1 MLTLNCDI
9 GERGPD
15 HPVDSELMRYIQV
28 ANLACGG
35 HAGDE
40 SSVKAFRAL
49 AVQHGVDISAHLSYP
64 DRENFGRTTMDIPVT
79 ELFDSL
85 NEQIALLPDITLVK
99 FHGALYNDAVVN
111 TDLAASLA
119 GWLVAKKMK
128 SVITFPD
135 SELAKEC
142 ANYGLSVINEVFAER
157 RYAYDTEKE
166 QLTLVKRSKPYASI
180 TEVEEA
186 VEHAREMIQTGNVS
200 AVISDAGDTT
210 VTQKVSIKA
219 DTVCI
224 HSDSTIALELVKA
237 LAGFLNDKH
246 PI

>member
-15 HPVDSELMRYIQV
+15 HPVDIELMSHIQV

-40 SSVKAFRAL
+40 SSVGAFLAL
-49 AVQHGVDISAHLSYP
+49 AAQHGVEISAHLSYP
-64 DRENFGRTTMDIPVT
+64 DKENFGRKSMDIPVT

-85 NEQIALLPDITLVK
+85 NEQLTLLPGITCVK
-99 FHGALYNDAVVN
+99 FHGALYNDAVVD

-119 GWLVAKKMK
+119 GWLVAKKIK
-128 SVITFPD
+128 SVITFPG

-142 ANYGLSVINEVFAER
+142 TTYRISVINEVFAER
-157 RYAYDTEKE
+157 RYAFDTEKE
-166 QLTLVKRSKPYASI
+166 RLTLVDRSKPYASI
-180 TEVEEA
+180 TEVDEA
-186 VEHAREMIQTGNVS
+186 VRHTREMIQTGMVA
-200 AVISDAGDTT
+200 AVISDKGDTLIKQN
-210 VTQKVSIKA
+210 VPIKV

-224 HSDSTIALELVKA
+224 HSDSTIALALVKA
-237 LAGFLNDKH
+237 LAEFRKTPG
-246 PI
+246 